1 MPKMGPRYKV
11 QSRRK
16 REGRTDYRQ
25 RLNLLRSGKP
35 RLVTRISLKHVTAQV
50 VQVAPTGDTVLASA
64 HSKQLEKFGW
74 KASGSN
80 VPASYLVG
88 LLCGYRAVKAG
99 AGGCTLDIGTYD
111 VAPQA
116 KVFAVLRG
124 AIDAGL
130 NIPHDGR
137 ILPKEDRITGKH
149 ISQYADKLKKEDPK
163 AYQAK
168 FSSYLARG
176 IPPEQMSVHFN
187 AVKQAIITQF
197 S

>member
-1 MPKMGPRYKV
+1 
-11 QSRRK
+11 
-16 REGRTDYRQ
+16 
-25 RLNLLRSGKP
+25 
-35 RLVTRISLKHVTAQV
+35 VTRISLKHVTAQV